1 MNGHDL
7 PVDKA
12 HLHVEWVEPKSPSS
26 VTEPPVLILHGGPGA
41 DSRYLRPQL
50 DAVADLGV
58 GRRIYFYD
66 QRGADRSPQAERE
79 EPPSVAVHVSDV
91 DAVRRS
97 MGVEKVR
104 LIGYSWGALLAML
117 YAVKH
122 PQRVERLVLLSPA
135 PPSTAIRLEY
145 QRRMAEAMGRPEVKA
160 LRDELQQRKD
170 SLSPEELRR
179 WRFAL
184 AVTPYFV
191 VPRRALELT
200 PFLVKQRLEEAIW
213 KSLGPSFDLRAEL
226 ATLVHIPSLVIHG
239 EEDVIPIES
248 AVETAALLSAELVR
262 LPSCGHVPYIE
273 APGPLF
279 AALTRFLA

>member
-1 MNGHDL
+1 MISAG
-7 PVDKA
+7 PTA
-12 HLHVEWVEPKSPSS
+12 HRKSKGKN
-26 VTEPPVLILHGGPGA
+26 HHR
-41 DSRYLRPQL
+41 SR
-50 DAVADLGV
+50 
-58 GRRIYFYD
+58 FT
-66 QRGADRSPQAERE
+66 
-79 EPPSVAVHVSDV
+79 DV
-91 DAVRRS
+91 DAVRRF

-160 LRDELQQRKD
+160 LREELQQRKD

-191 VPRRALELT
+191 EPRRALELT

-239 EEDVIPIES
+239 EDDVIPIES
-248 AVETAALLSAELVR
+248 AVETAALLSAELIR
-262 LPSCGHVPYIE
+262 LPRCGHVPYIE